1 MIQTFFK
8 EYELDK
14 EKKKELERRMTE
26 LLEFCQG
33 NKIPMFATVAIS
45 NSEEKTEYEN
55 IVYGNMAHDIELK
68 DDRIRKHMLIAKG
81 FEAVPTRDSLTINLS
96 EVLNSNGDTK

>member
-8 EYELDK
+8 EFKLDTD
-14 EKKKELERRMTE
+14 KKKELDRRMTE

-33 NKIPMFATVAIS
+33 NKIPMFATVAIA
-45 NSEEKTEYEN
+45 NDEHETQYEN
-55 IVYGNMAHDIELK
+55 IVYGNMSHDIELK

-81 FEAVPTRDSLTINLS
+81 FDAVPVRDSLTINMS
-96 EVLNSNGDTK
+96 EVLNGDTK